1 MARGLLDPHPLFSL
15 SQAGRN
21 NNLKL
26 NLLGLF
32 LNLENKKTKQKNTQ
46 MSTYKKAGNMKY
58 ILFVY
63 LCMCECAHKS
73 MCTHCIP
80 VVSLCKYVV
89 IQKPPP
95 QVLSVTEWPPLS
107 ETELSEH

>member
-58 ILFVY
+58 ILCLFIYVCVNVHIN
-63 LCMCECAHKS
+63 LCAH
-73 MCTHCIP
+73 TAY
-80 VVSLCKYVV
+80 L
-89 IQKPPP
+89 
-95 QVLSVTEWPPLS
+95 
-107 ETELSEH
+107 